1 MFDHFPRRLFPW
13 LLLLLLG
20 VAGVVQPAAAAPT
33 TPAAPASTPAA
44 PAPERV
50 LSVGV
55 TGNRFIETETVLA
68 DVKTKAGDV
77 LDRKQIGRDVRTLFD
92 TGYFS
97 DVSVEGI
104 RSPQGVRVIFHV
116 VENPV
121 IGEVKIKGNDAI
133 ETKIF
138 KFKLKMVP
146 GRVLNAALERHDIH
160 TIRSMYL
167 KKGYYQVGIHIKTTK
182 RSDGRVDVVINIVEG
197 QVTHIVRILFVGNH
211 AFSDAELRDQLGS
224 QQSGFM
230 AWFSGRNVFHKDRL
244 GSDARLLLQFYQN
257 KGYLDSKVESTLV
270 SLSADKKSFY
280 LTFNVYEGPKYSIS
294 KVDLSGDM
302 VPSRK
307 VLESAL
313 AMKAGQTYSLD
324 NLRKSIQAVTEKV
337 GDEGYAFATVTPLF
351 HRNLSDNTVA
361 ITLDVE
367 KGREVYVERIEI
379 TGNEKTEDHVIRRE
393 LRQGEA
399 ARYSASKVN
408 RSKVRLNRL
417 GYFNDVKVTT
427 PRAGSDNRV
436 NMNLD
441 VQEKKTGS
449 FSIGAGYSQLQKMIF
464 TTKFQENNFLG
475 KGYTTNINADIGKI
489 TQNFSVGM
497 TDPYFLGKNISA
509 AINAFKTETNL
520 TLISSSYL
528 PYNYNNVGAGVNF
541 GVPLSEY
548 LSYGIGYQYSSNNI
562 FNVQPNSSILIQ
574 AERGV
579 TTIGEVS
586 QTLTWDSRDN
596 ILVPHKGQYYQL
608 MAGYA
613 GLGGNQRFYDASLAS
628 KVYLPLS
635 ENVTLEPSIQ
645 GDYIHGVNGRQIPL
659 WRRYSLGG
667 LGSLR
672 GFNYYGVTLRDPT
685 TGDVLGGEK
694 MAVVALDLFFPLPY
708 MQTRG
713 FRGDIFY
720 NAGTVWGKADTTAG
734 TRTLHVAEPFSM
746 NRVRSAAGFELQ
758 WLSPMGPLAL
768 IWGFPLRS
776 LPGDRTQSFQFAL
789 GSQF

>member
-1 MFDHFPRRLFPW
+1 MLHYLPRRFFPW
-13 LLLLLLG
+13 LLMFLLG
-20 VAGVVQPAAAAPT
+20 FAGMVQPAVAAD
-33 TPAAPASTPAA
+33 APATPA

-68 DVKTKAGDV
+68 EVKTKAGDL

-97 DVSVEGI
+97 NVSVEGI
-104 RSPQGVRVIFHV
+104 RSPKGVRVIFHV

-121 IGEVKIKGNDAI
+121 IGEVKLKGNSAI

-138 KFKLKMVP
+138 KFKLKMQP
-146 GRVLNAALERHDIH
+146 GRVLNETLKRHDIE
-160 TIRSMYL
+160 TIRHMYL
-167 KKGYYQVGIHIKTTK
+167 KKGYYQIGIHIKTKK
-182 RSDGRVDVVINIVEG
+182 RSDGRVDVVIDIDQG

-211 AFSDAELRDQLGS
+211 AFSDAELRDQLES
-224 QQSGFM
+224 QQSGFIS
-230 AWFSGRNVFHKDRL
+230 WFTDRNVFHKDHL
-244 GSDARLLLQFYQN
+244 GTDAQLLLQFYQN

-280 LTFNVYEGPKYSIS
+280 LTFNIYEGPKYHIS

-307 VLESAL
+307 ALESAVT
-313 AMKAGQTYSLD
+313 MKAGQTYSLEK
-324 NLRKSIQAVTEKV
+324 LRDSIQAVTEKV

-351 HRNLSDNTVA
+351 HRNLGDNTVA

-367 KGREVYVERIEI
+367 KGREVYIERIEI

-399 ARYSASKVN
+399 ARYSASKVK

-417 GYFNDVKVTT
+417 GYFNDVKIST
-427 PRAGSDNRV
+427 PRAGSDSRV
-436 NMNLD
+436 NMNID
-441 VQEKKTGS
+441 VKEKKTGS
-449 FSIGAGYSQLQKMIF
+449 FSIGAGYSQLQKVIF

-475 KGYTTNINADIGKI
+475 KGYTTNVQADIGRI

-509 AINAFKTETNL
+509 SVNAFKTETNL
-520 TLISSSYL
+520 TLVQSSYL
-528 PYNYNNVGAGVNF
+528 PYSYNNVGVGVNF
-541 GVPLSEY
+541 GIPLSEH
-548 LSYGIGYQYSSNNI
+548 LTYGIGYQYSSNNI
-562 FNVQPNSSILIQ
+562 FNVQPYSSILIQ
-574 AERGV
+574 AEAGV
-579 TTIGEVS
+579 TTIGELTQS
-586 QTLTWDSRDN
+586 LTWDTRDS
-596 ILVPHKGQYYQL
+596 IMTPHKGQFHQIT
-608 MAGYA
+608 AGYA
-613 GLGGNQRFYDASLAS
+613 GLGGNQRFYDASETS
-628 KVYLPLS
+628 RVYLPLS
-635 ENVTLEPSIQ
+635 EDFTLEPSIQ
-645 GDYIHGVNGRQIPL
+645 GAYIHGVGNRQIPL
-659 WRRYSLGG
+659 WRRFSLGG
-667 LGSLR
+667 VGSLR
-672 GFNYYGVTLRDPT
+672 GFNYYGVTLRDPAT
-685 TGDVLGGEK
+685 NNVLGADK
-694 MAVVALDLFFPLPY
+694 MAVAALDLYFPLPY
-708 MQTRG
+708 MQTKG

-720 NAGTVWGKADTTAG
+720 NAGTVWGSANTTVGAS
-734 TRTLHVAEPFSM
+734 TLNVAEPFSF

-776 LPGDRTQSFQFAL
+776 LPGDQKQSFQFSL
-789 GSQF
+789 GGQF

>member
-1 MFDHFPRRLFPW
+1 MFHHSLQRVSSW
-13 LLLLLLG
+13 LLVLMLG
-20 VAGVVQPAAAAPT
+20 LAGMAQSAAAAEATAPV
-33 TPAAPASTPAA
+33 AA
-44 PAPERV
+44 APERV

-104 RSPQGVRVIFHV
+104 RSAKGVRVVFHV

-121 IGEVKIKGNDAI
+121 IGEVKIEGNNAI

-138 KFKLKMVP
+138 KFKLKMQA
-146 GRVLNAALERHDIH
+146 GRVLNASLKRHDIN
-160 TIRSMYL
+160 TIRHMYL

-182 RSDGRVDVVINIVEG
+182 RADGRVDVVIHIDEG

-211 AFSDAELRDQLGS
+211 AFSDSELRDQLES
-224 QQSGFM
+224 QQSSAM
-230 AWFSGRNVFHKDRL
+230 AWFTDRNVFHKDHL
-244 GSDARLLLQFYQN
+244 NTDAHLLLQFYQN

-307 VLESAL
+307 ALESVVT
-313 AMKAGQTYSLD
+313 MKAGQTYSLEK
-324 NLRKSIQAVTEKV
+324 LRDSIQAVTEKV

-393 LRQGEA
+393 LRQSEA
-399 ARYSASKVN
+399 ARYSASKVK
-408 RSKVRLNRL
+408 RGKVRLDRL
-417 GYFNDVKVTT
+417 GYFDDVKVST
-427 PRAGSDNRV
+427 PRAGSDSRV
-436 NMNLD
+436 NMKLD
-441 VQEKKTGS
+441 VKEKKTGS
-449 FSIGAGYSQLQKMIF
+449 FSIGAGYSQLQKVIF

-489 TQNFSVGM
+489 TQNFSVGV
-497 TDPYFLGKNISA
+497 TDPYFMGKNVSA
-509 AINAFKTETNL
+509 SINAFKTETNL
-520 TLISSSYL
+520 TLLSSSYL
-528 PYNYNNVGAGVNF
+528 PYNYNNVGLGVTF
-541 GVPLSEY
+541 GIPLSEY
-548 LSYGIGYQYSSNNI
+548 LTYGIGYQYSSNNI
-562 FNVQPNSSILIQ
+562 FNVRPNSSILIQ
-574 AERGV
+574 SEAGV
-579 TTIGEVS
+579 TNIGELTQS
-586 QTLTWDSRDN
+586 LTWDTRDN
-596 ILVPHKGQYYQL
+596 RMVPHKGQLHQIS
-608 MAGYA
+608 AGYA
-613 GLGGNQRFYDASLAS
+613 GFGGNQRFYNASLQS

-645 GDYIHGVNGRQIPL
+645 GSYIHGVGNRQVPL
-659 WRRYSLGG
+659 WRRFSLGG
-667 LGSLR
+667 IGSLR
-672 GFNYYGVTLRDPT
+672 GFNYYGVTLRDPAT
-685 TGDVLGGEK
+685 QDVLGADK
-694 MAVVALDLFFPLPY
+694 MAIAAVDLYFPIPY
-708 MQTRG
+708 MQTKG

-720 NAGTVWGKADTTAG
+720 NAGTVWGGANVSVG
-734 TRTLHVAEPFSM
+734 GQTLNVAEPFSF

-768 IWGFPLRS
+768 IWGFPIRS
-776 LPGDRTQSFQFAL
+776 LPGDQKQSFQFAL